1 MFGRINGCPR
11 LSFLA
16 RSSLRLIP
24 LLLLTPWVQF
34 THNPN
39 ARARSLRLSTAESPS
54 PQQSAGAQNAQEVT
68 PLELGQP
75 VERELSGSQKQA
87 YQVTLAKKQYANF
100 IVEQRGIDVVVR
112 LFGPDGKLIVE
123 LDAESR
129 TQGQE
134 SLDVVADTAGA
145 YKVEV
150 GTKYK
155 LLPAGRYEIRLAESR
170 AATEKDSSLEEA
182 RKLHSQARRVFNAG
196 NYDEAVKLAE
206 KSLSLRE
213 SILGP
218 EHPDVSQLLFNL
230 ALYYRNAGDVPRA
243 EQLLLRVLATR
254 EKALGPEHVNIAP
267 VLHNLAYLYHDSLRD
282 YRSAEPLYQRSL
294 AIKEKTLGADH
305 PQVALTLN
313 NMGLLHWKKSDYV
326 MAENYY
332 QRARAIWE
340 KASGPESQEVANGT
354 HNLGIVYKESGDYTR
369 GEAAYKR
376 ALQIWEKALGK
387 EHPRVALALES
398 LGILYRDKGDYV
410 NAEPLL
416 QRALEIEEK
425 TEGVNHPNVA
435 NTLVLLARL
444 YEAKGDI
451 ARAVELQTR
460 ANAIEEKNIALNLLI
475 GSERQKLSYF
485 SQALRE
491 EERRISLHV
500 RAAPDDRA
508 ARELA
513 ATAILQRKGR
523 VLDAMADTVATLR
536 RRLNAQDQTLLDQL
550 KDTTAQVG
558 RLILGGPQG
567 MTLAEHE
574 EKVKALEERREQIES
589 EVSRRSFGLYQP
601 SQPVTLDNV
610 RAAVP
615 LDAALVEFVVYHA
628 RDPKIPVERERE
640 SPGEAR
646 YVVYVIR
653 NQGEVRWAELGAA
666 KEIDANVDKLRQALR
681 DPLRKDVRDLAR
693 AVDEKV
699 LRPVRVLLGD
709 TTRLLISP
717 DGELNLIPF
726 EALVDEDGR
735 YAVERYSF
743 TYLTSGRDLLR
754 MQVARGSKSKPLVVA
769 NPSFGAPA
777 AELLAATNTARK
789 AAAPKDRRRG
799 VTTGRDLT
807 EVYFASLVSTAKEAD
822 SIQKLFDAHLLT
834 GEQATEAA
842 VKSVSAPRI
851 LHIATHGFF
860 LQDAGKETAE
870 QAQAA
875 TRGIKS
881 SAKIENP
888 LLRSGLALAG
898 ANTRS
903 GGAGE
908 DGILTAL
915 EASGLNLWGTKLVTL
930 SACDTGVGEVR
941 NGEGVYGL
949 RRALVLAGA
958 ESLVMSLW
966 PVSDYIT
973 RELMT
978 NYYKKL
984 REGAGRGSALRQVQL
999 EMLRSKERQRPF
1011 YWASFIQSGEWA
1023 NLNGKR

>member
-1 MFGRINGCPR
+1 MFKETVGCPGASDSTR
-11 LSFLA
+11 K
-16 RSSLRLIP
+16 SLRLA
-24 LLLLTPWVQF
+24 LLFLLWIF
-34 THNPN
+34 AHSPN
-39 ARARSLRLSTAESPS
+39 AQASSSRSSSVHSAPPLHTA
-54 PQQSAGAQNAQEVT
+54 AQNAQEVT
-68 PLELGQP
+68 TLEP
-75 VERELSGSQKQA
+75 DKPIERELSGSQKHA
-87 YQVTLAKKQYANF
+87 YRLTLSLGQYANF

-134 SLDVVADTAGA
+134 SLEVVADAAGA
-145 YKVEV
+145 YKVEI

-155 LLPAGRYEIRLAESR
+155 LLPAGRYEIRLAELR
-170 AATEKDSSLEEA
+170 DATEKDSSLEEA

-206 KSLSLRE
+206 KSLMLKER
-213 SILGP
+213 ILGP
-218 EHPDVSQLLFNL
+218 DHLDVSQLLFNL
-230 ALYYRNAGDVPRA
+230 ALYYRNAGDAPRA

-254 EKALGPEHVNIAP
+254 EKALGPEHVDVAP

-305 PQVALTLN
+305 PQVAMTLN
-313 NMGLLHWKKSDYV
+313 NMGLGEWKKSDYV
-326 MAENYY
+326 KAEDYY
-332 QRARAIWE
+332 QRSRAIWE
-340 KASGPESQEVANGT
+340 KASGPESNEVGSAM
-354 HNLGIVYKESGDYTR
+354 HNLGIVYKESGDYAR
-369 GEAAYKR
+369 GEAAYRR
-376 ALQIWEKALGK
+376 ALQIWEKGLGK

-410 NAEPLL
+410 NAEPFL
-416 QRALEIEEK
+416 QRALEIGEK
-425 TEGVNHPNVA
+425 TEGINHPNVA

-485 SQALRE
+485 SKAVRE

-500 RAAPDDRA
+500 RAAPENLA

-523 VLDAMADTVATLR
+523 VLDAMADTVAALR

-550 KDTTAQVG
+550 KDTTAQLG
-558 RLILGGPQG
+558 QLILGGPQG
-567 MTLAEHE
+567 TTLAEHE

-589 EVSRRSFGLYQP
+589 EISRRSFGLYQP
-601 SQPVTLDNV
+601 SQPVTLDAV

-646 YVVYVIR
+646 YVAYVIR
-653 NQGEVRWAELGAA
+653 NRGEVRWAELGAA
-666 KEIDANVDKLRQALR
+666 KDVDALIDKLRQALR
-681 DPLRKDVRDLAR
+681 DPLRTDVRDLAR

-699 LRPVRVLLGD
+699 MRPVRALLGD
-709 TTRLLISP
+709 ATHLLISP

-726 EALVDEDGR
+726 AALVDEDGR
-735 YAVERYSF
+735 YAVGRYSF

-754 MQVARGSKSKPLVVA
+754 MQVARESKSKPLVVA
-769 NPSFGAPA
+769 NPLFGEPA
-777 AELLAATNTARK
+777 TELLARTSSVRK
-789 AAAPKDRRRG
+789 SAASRDKRRS

-807 EVYFASLVSTAKEAD
+807 EVYFASLIGTEKEAAA
-822 SIQKLFDAHLLT
+822 IKQLFAAHLLT
-834 GEQATEAA
+834 GKQATEAA
-842 VKSVSAPRI
+842 IKHSSAPRI

-860 LQDAGKETAE
+860 LQDVGKDADSKE
-870 QAQAA
+870 QTDGVKA
-875 TRGIKS
+875 

-898 ANTRS
+898 ANSRGS
-903 GGAGE
+903 GSSD

-958 ESLVMSLW
+958 ETLVMSLW

-978 NYYKKL
+978 NYYKNLKQ
-984 REGAGRGSALRQVQL
+984 GMGRGAALRQVQS
-999 EMLRSKERQRPF
+999 EMLKDKDRQHPF

-1023 NLNGKR
+1023 DLNGTR